1 VTGSMAVSPFS
12 ERDERLQEGIPAGL
26 KKSLQGSM
34 KRKGIGSKKGAYGFQ
49 NIRKGIQ
56 QGTQGIA
63 VGQESIPDA
72 VKGSF
77 RYIKKSTKPGNV
89 FKTAGK
95 AAVNK
100 RDKKMYAIG
109 TVWNKDGIKKGMCC
123 VTGGTLHGL
132 YFNKPVP
139 DTVLIQVYQMPAVA
153 AIMYRHV
160 FGRTAG
166 RAGKVH
172 SRRTG

>member
-1 VTGSMAVSPFS
+1 MDVSPFS
-12 ERDERLQEGIPAGL
+12 ECDERLQEGVPTGL

-34 KRKGIGSKKGAYGFQ
+34 KRNGIGSKKGAHGFQ

-56 QGTQGIA
+56 QGTQGMA
-63 VGQESIPDA
+63 VSQESIPDA

-77 RYIKKSTKPGNV
+77 RYIKKSTQPGNV

-100 RDKKMYAIG
+100 SNKKMYAIG
-109 TVWNKDGIKKGMCC
+109 AVWNKDGIKKGMCC
-123 VTGGTLHGL
+123 VTGDTLHGL

-160 FGRTAG
+160 FGCTAG

-172 SRRTG
+172 SNRTG